1 MLRGFVTSALLG
13 FARRKA
19 GVHTIGTIP
28 AALLTTGASLVL
40 TRGRRPVGL
49 AVAALGGFLLWREIE
64 KQESEAGLGP
74 QPALPLPPASDDAS
88 AAIAP
93 R

>member
-1 MLRGFVTSALLG
+1 MLRGFATSALLG

-28 AALLTTGASLVL
+28 AALLTTGASLAL

-64 KQESEAGLGP
+64 RERASEDPEILPDHGKVA
-74 QPALPLPPASDDAS
+74 PAHPA
-88 AAIAP
+88 IP
-93 R
+93 